1 MTNGD
6 ISASDDLLVKFGD
19 QQFGTILADPPWQF
33 KNRTGKMA
41 PEHKRLFR
49 YSSMTLEEIKE
60 LPISLITQEKSH
72 LYLWVPN
79 ALIKEGLEVMDCWGF
94 EYKTMLIWYK
104 IRKDGGPDGR
114 GVGFYYRNV
123 TEPCLFG
130 TKKNLRTKPPF
141 NEVNIITS
149 RKREHSRKPDE
160 IYDKIERKSPGPYLE
175 LFARNSRSGWC
186 QWGNEHNQKQEMLES
201 IA

>member
-1 MTNGD
+1 
-6 ISASDDLLVKFGD
+6 
-19 QQFGTILADPPWQF
+19 
-33 KNRTGKMA
+33 
-41 PEHKRLFR
+41 
-49 YSSMTLEEIKE
+49 
-60 LPISLITQEKSH
+60 
-72 LYLWVPN
+72 
-79 ALIKEGLEVMDCWGF
+79 MDSWGF

-130 TKKNLRTKPPF
+130 TKKNLRTNPPF

-160 IYDKIERKSPGPYLE
+160 IYDKIERKSPSPYLE
-175 LFARNSRSGWC
+175 LFARHTRSGWC
-186 QWGNEHNQKQEMLES
+186 QWGNEHNQQEEM
-201 IA
+201 IIIK